1 MRAPPENASG
11 AERANS
17 RWGEIL
23 SYRPIYSVLALLIA
37 WEVASRLAL
46 INPYFLPPPSIV
58 IERAY
63 QILLGEK
70 LLQHLAGTLLRSL
83 AALALCIAIGVP
95 LGVAMARIAP
105 VRWFFDPL
113 ISLGLPVPKIAL
125 WPIFVLWFGFF
136 DTSKILLTAFA
147 CAFPVVS
154 ATYLGT
160 RNVDKFVVWSALNL
174 GTGPHRLLWK
184 VVFRAAAPEILT
196 GIQTVLPIAIIIVVL
211 TEMLSGGTGLGA
223 MIMYA
228 GRFADI
234 KTVLVGVLAA
244 SLMGYAMIKLFEQ
257 LRRRLLAWHQ
267 ETSVTA

>member
-1 MRAPPENASG
+1 MSTRWNA
-11 AERANS
+11 
-17 RWGEIL
+17 IL
-23 SYRPIYSVLALLIA
+23 SWRPAYSVLILLLA
-37 WEVASRLAL
+37 WEAASRLAL
-46 INPYFLPPPSIV
+46 VNPYFLPPPSIL
-58 IERAY
+58 IQRAHHV
-63 QILLGEK
+63 LLDGS
-70 LLQHLAGTLLRSL
+70 LLQHMAATLWRAL
-83 AALALCIAIGVP
+83 AALALCIVVSVP

-244 SLMGYAMIKLFEQ
+244 SLMGYATIKLFEL
-257 LRRRLLAWHQ
+257 LRRRLLVWHQ
-267 ETSVTA
+267 ETSATA

>member
-1 MRAPPENASG
+1 MSAPPENASG

-46 INPYFLPPPSIV
+46 INPYFLPPPSMV

-136 DTSKILLTAFA
+136 DGLPVGDCRLTF
-147 CAFPVVS
+147 
-154 ATYLGT
+154 
-160 RNVDKFVVWSALNL
+160 
-174 GTGPHRLLWK
+174 
-184 VVFRAAAPEILT
+184 
-196 GIQTVLPIAIIIVVL
+196 
-211 TEMLSGGTGLGA
+211 
-223 MIMYA
+223 
-228 GRFADI
+228 
-234 KTVLVGVLAA
+234 
-244 SLMGYAMIKLFEQ
+244 
-257 LRRRLLAWHQ
+257 
-267 ETSVTA
+267 

>member
-1 MRAPPENASG
+1 MNPTSVSPSG
-11 AERANS
+11 AVRGS
-17 RWGEIL
+17 GRWGEL
-23 SYRPIYSVLALLIA
+23 FSYRPIYSVLALLLA

-46 INPYFLPPPSIV
+46 INPYFLPPPSTV
-58 IERAY
+58 VARGY
-63 QILLGEK
+63 HILLAEK
-70 LLQHLAGTLLRSL
+70 LLPHFAATLWRSL
-83 AALALCIAIGVP
+83 ASLALCIVIGVP
-95 LGVAMARIAP
+95 LGVAMARIAA

-136 DTSKILLTAFA
+136 DVSKILLTAFA

-184 VVFRAAAPEILT
+184 VVLRAAAPEILT

-211 TEMLSGGTGLGA
+211 TEMLSGGVGLGS

-244 SLMGYAMIKLFEQ
+244 SLMGFGMIKLFEQ

-267 ETSVTA
+267 ETSTTA

>member
-1 MRAPPENASG
+1 MNAPPVDAPG
-11 AERANS
+11 AERPS
-17 RWGEIL
+17 WRWSEIL
-23 SYRPIYSVLALLIA
+23 PFRPIYSVLALLLA

-46 INPYFLPPPSIV
+46 INPYFVPPPSIV

-63 QILLGEK
+63 HILLEEK
-70 LLQHLAGTLLRSL
+70 LLQHLVATLLRSL
-83 AALALCIAIGVP
+83 ASLALCVVIGVP
-95 LGVAMARIAP
+95 LGVAMARITA

-136 DTSKILLTAFA
+136 DLSKILLTAFA

-160 RNVDKFVVWSALNL
+160 LNVDKFVVWSALNL
-174 GTGPHRLLWK
+174 GTGPRRLLWK
-184 VVFRAAAPEILT
+184 VVFRAAVPEILT
-196 GIQTVLPIAIIIVVL
+196 GIQTVLPLAFIIVVL
-211 TEMLSGGTGLGA
+211 TEMLSGGVGLGA

-234 KTVLVGVLAA
+234 QTVLVGVLAA
-244 SLMGYAMIKLFEQ
+244 SLIGFGTIKLFEQ
-257 LRRRLLAWHQ
+257 LRRWLLAWHQ
-267 ETSVTA
+267 ETSTTT

>member
-1 MRAPPENASG
+1 MNPGSDSASG
-11 AERANS
+11 ALRRFGRLS
-17 RWGEIL
+17 DLL
-23 SYRPIYSVLALLIA
+23 SYRPIYSVLALLLA
-37 WEVASRLAL
+37 WEAASRLAL

-58 IERAY
+58 IERGY
-63 QILLGEK
+63 HVLLEEK
-70 LLQHLAGTLLRSL
+70 LLRHLAATLWRSL
-83 AALALCIAIGVP
+83 ASLALCIAIGVP
-95 LGVAMARIAP
+95 LGVAMARIAA

-136 DTSKILLTAFA
+136 DLSKILLTAFA

-154 ATYLGT
+154 ATYLAT

-174 GTGPHRLLWK
+174 GTSPRRLLWK
-184 VVFRAAAPEILT
+184 VVFRAAVPEILT
-196 GIQTVLPIAIIIVVL
+196 GIQTVLPIAFIIVVL
-211 TEMLSGGTGLGA
+211 TEMLSGGVGLGS

-234 KTVLVGVLAA
+234 QTVLVGVLAA
-244 SLMGYAMIKLFEQ
+244 SLLGFGTMKLFEQ

-267 ETSVTA
+267 ETSAIT